1 MINSPFHNSPPF
13 FSVYVNIKTV
23 GHYETGGIFYTSPIH
38 TLFLQYGI
46 KKIKILKMQKNTNAV
61 ICKNRLETPGLAYS
75 LQSSSTPG
83 SQQQSSVQLQRKDV

>member
-1 MINSPFHNSPPF
+1 MINSPFPNSPPF

-46 KKIKILKMQKNTNAV
+46 KKVQNIKDADAKYECRFMQKQT
-61 ICKNRLETPGLAYS
+61 
-75 LQSSSTPG
+75 
-83 SQQQSSVQLQRKDV
+83 